1 MRKYLKH
8 FKPYLKRYKKFRQYD
23 FFARKDAFATSF
35 LQRATVNSVFVLTA
49 QEVTQHCAIY

>member
-8 FKPYLKRYKKFRQYD
+8 FKPRLKRYKKFRQYD

-35 LQRATVNSVFVLTA
+35 LQ
-49 QEVTQHCAIY
+49 